1 MSFVPSTSFYR
12 PASSSPPPPTTPRRL
27 KHLYIPPSNTLPP
40 PPVVLPS
47 TLPDPP
53 STLDPANHSSIEPT
67 PDPADSPAE
76 PKLLAP
82 VSPEELENDP
92 LLRKTISGDF
102 AKITAKPETYSKP
115 KCPKSTG
122 NFVRLN
128 MKKGRSLANMGK
140 VRNAGFAHR
149 RIKFMPRS
157 ASEENADLK
166 CFSQG
171 YGQERE
177 KPQRSVE
184 EILRLEFGF
193 SGWLDQQKEAIE
205 AVLTGQSTLVVR
217 PTGSGKSLVYQLCAR
232 VLGGLTVAVF
242 PLVSLIADQLA
253 HIPACLSA
261 GCLHSSQSSFET
273 ASVLRAL
280 RANSLDILL
289 LTPEKLCY
297 FLALPLKDVRLVCV
311 DEAHCVSEWSHA
323 FRSAYYDVVTFG
335 KRHNVDRWVALT
347 ATATQRTI
355 DDITVKFGIQ
365 KTIISDIRLRD
376 NMKITISRENDVL
389 SAASDLIRSIPKDH
403 NVIVFAAYQQQAQSL
418 CDWLRAQGLAS
429 KCYHGRMTE
438 QEKAG
443 VQAAFNSGLARILVT
458 TLAFGMGIDK
468 ANIRTVVHLTLPKS
482 IEQYIQESGRAGRD
496 GNQGWSHVFL
506 AKEQY
511 YTFQGY
517 IVAEHVS
524 PRCVQQLI
532 RSFLPPVEGD
542 KRLPGLCGGTEPLE
556 LACIDTLELE
566 ELLGVNRQTIRL
578 LLALLEKQ
586 QLLTYGSVSYL
597 QACIAFHKRPAAEV
611 AAQYSAVSQALAVG
625 RQYGGKWTFGVPL
638 VAKLVGVAP
647 SELVQVLRRLE
658 VTGDISVEFKK
669 DCMCFRLRRGVD
681 DDELPLLARQISSQ
695 CRAIE
700 SCELHK
706 LQCIYQMLYQN
717 SSPTFSRAESVQSAL
732 STYIRGYYEDES
744 VDFWSAPPL
753 PGNIL
758 DICSDIM
765 GEFSY
770 PPDEKDIACVLMGIR
785 TAKIKREQWGQQAYW
800 GKCAECDFFAVLDRA
815 DQFLRNQIVPETG
828 RKRRKES

>member
-1 MSFVPSTSFYR
+1 MSFVPSTSFY
-12 PASSSPPPPTTPRRL
+12 PTASSTPPPATTPRRL
-27 KHLYIPPSNTLPP
+27 KRLYIPPSNTLPP
-40 PPVVLPS
+40 PQVDLPS
-47 TLPDPP
+47 TLPDPQSP
-53 STLDPANHSSIEPT
+53 LDPANHS
-67 PDPADSPAE
+67 PAE
-76 PKLLAP
+76 AALDPPENPTEGKLLAP
-82 VSPEELENDP
+82 VLQEELENDP
-92 LLRKTISGDF
+92 LLRKTINGDF
-102 AKITAKPETYSKP
+102 AKITAKSETSAKP
-115 KCPKSTG
+115 KCPKSNG

-149 RIKFMPRS
+149 RIKFMPRNV
-157 ASEENADLK
+157 SEEGVQLK

-171 YGQERE
+171 YGLERQ

-184 EILRLEFGF
+184 DILRIEFGF
-193 SGWLDQQKEAIE
+193 NGWLDQQKEAIE
-205 AVLTGQSTLVVR
+205 AVLAGQSTLVVR

-253 HIPACLSA
+253 HIPACLAA

-280 RANSLDILL
+280 RANALDILL

-297 FLALPLKDVRLVCV
+297 FLALPLQDVRLVCV

-323 FRSAYYDVVTFG
+323 FRSAYYDVVSFG

-355 DDITVKFGIQ
+355 TDITVKFRIQ
-365 KTIISDIRLRD
+365 KTIISDIRLRE
-376 NMKITISRENDVL
+376 NMKITISRESDVL
-389 SAASDLIRSIPKDH
+389 SAASDLIRSLPKDH
-403 NVIVFAAYQQQAQSL
+403 NAIVFAAYQQQAQSL
-418 CDWLRAQGLAS
+418 CDWLRAQGLAA
-429 KCYHGRMTE
+429 KCYHGKMTE

-443 VQAAFNSGLARILVT
+443 VQAAFNSGQARILVT

-468 ANIRTVVHLTLPKS
+468 ANLRAVVHLTLPKS

-496 GNQGWSHVFL
+496 GSQGWSHVFI

-517 IVAEHVS
+517 IVSEHVT
-524 PRCVQQLI
+524 PRCVHQLI
-532 RSFLPPVEGD
+532 RSFLPPLEGE
-542 KRLPGLCGGTEPLE
+542 KRLPGLSGGTEPLE

-578 LLALLEKQ
+578 LLALLENQ
-586 QLLTYGSVSYL
+586 QLLTYGSMSYL
-597 QACIAFHKRPAAEV
+597 QGCISFHKRPAAEV

-625 RQYGGKWTFGVPL
+625 RQYGGKWTFAVPL
-638 VAKLVGVAP
+638 VAKRVGVMP
-647 SELVQVLRRLE
+647 SELVQVFRRLE
-658 VTGDISVEFKK
+658 VTGDVTVEFKK
-669 DCMCFRLRRGVD
+669 DCMCFRLHRGVD
-681 DDELPLLARQISSQ
+681 DDELPLLASQIASQ
-695 CRAIE
+695 CREIE

-717 SSPTFSRAESVQSAL
+717 SSPTFPRADSVQSAL
-732 STYIRGYYEDES
+732 STYIQGYYEDES

-753 PGNIL
+753 PSHISDL
-758 DICSDIM
+758 CSDIL

-770 PPDEKDIACVLMGIR
+770 PPDEKDVACVLMGIR
-785 TAKIKREQWGQQAYW
+785 TAKVKREQWGQQAYW
-800 GKCAECDFFAVLDRA
+800 GQCAECDFFAVLDRA
-815 DQFLRNQIVPETG
+815 DLFLRNQLAPETG